1 MPLKR
6 KNLNIM
12 AKNLFNRYVWLVNTI
27 YEAGKITFEEIS
39 NRWERSALG
48 DGAPLPLRTFHNH
61 RKEIEALFD
70 INIECNKRGG
80 YYYYIE
86 NAEEME
92 RGDVRT
98 WLLNTFAVNNLI
110 NESYAIK
117 SRILFEEI
125 PSGQRFLSPII
136 GAMRDGVELEISYKN
151 YWQPEAHTFEIAPY
165 CVKVFKQRWYVVGKS
180 ERYDSPR
187 VYALDRI
194 QNLRITD
201 DKFVFPPDFDPKEYF
216 HYSLGIIVGEEEPVI
231 IRLKAFGHQADY
243 IRARPFHP
251 SQQEI
256 EKQEDY
262 SVFEYFMRPT
272 FDFYQEML
280 SQGAGVEIL
289 SPEPVRQ
296 KMLGQIRWMESLYQ
310 RPESES
316 SKKRKCTSS
325 EK

>member
-1 MPLKR
+1 
-6 KNLNIM
+6 
-12 AKNLFNRYVWLVNTI
+12 
-27 YEAGKITFEEIS
+27 
-39 NRWERSALG
+39 
-48 DGAPLPLRTFHNH
+48 
-61 RKEIEALFD
+61 
-70 INIECNKRGG
+70 
-80 YYYYIE
+80 
-86 NAEEME
+86 
-92 RGDVRT
+92 
-98 WLLNTFAVNNLI
+98 
-110 NESYAIK
+110 
-117 SRILFEEI
+117 
-125 PSGQRFLSPII
+125 
-136 GAMRDGVELEISYKN
+136 MRDGVELEISYKN

-201 DKFVFPPDFDPKEYF
+201 AKFVFPPDFDPKEYF

-310 RPESES
+310 RPESEP

>member
-1 MPLKR
+1 
-6 KNLNIM
+6 M

-48 DGAPLPLRTFHNH
+48 DGTPLPLRTFHNH

-80 YYYYIE
+80 Y
-86 NAEEME
+86 
-92 RGDVRT
+92 
-98 WLLNTFAVNNLI
+98 
-110 NESYAIK
+110 SYAIK

-136 GAMRDGVELEISYKN
+136 GAMRDGVELEITYKN

-201 DKFVFPPDFDPKEYF
+201 AKFVFPPDFDPKEYF

-310 RPESES
+310 RPASEP